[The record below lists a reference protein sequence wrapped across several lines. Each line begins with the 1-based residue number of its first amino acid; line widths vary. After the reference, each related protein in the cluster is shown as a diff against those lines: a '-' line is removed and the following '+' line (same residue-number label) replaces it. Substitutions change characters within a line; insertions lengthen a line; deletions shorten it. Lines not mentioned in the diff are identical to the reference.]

1 MSFQL
6 KNNSSVVSICDKDYI
21 YKTTKQTQEAR
32 IKMME
37 VISKLQGKAITP
49 EEHIIVINAT
59 ITAMCDY
66 IEDTFGKGTIDSI
79 FGENGSKNADYENLL
94 DLCLYIIS
102 ETAEIESKKFSKYA
116 VVPDSQRK

>member
-21 YKTTKQTQEAR
+21 YKTNKQTQEAR
-32 IKMME
+32 QNIIAKIKE
-37 VISKLQGKAITP
+37 IQGEDKTP
-49 EEHIIVINAT
+49 EENINAINT
-59 ITAMCDY
+59 MITAMCDY

-94 DLCLYIIS
+94 ELCLYIIS
-102 ETAEIESKKFSKYA
+102 ETAEIESKKFSKYK
-116 VVPDSQRK
+116 VVPDSERK